1 MTFDADSDGRRLDAF
16 LRRIAREDRLPGISA
31 AVVDRDGERY
41 ATGIG
46 ARDVAGNRPATPDT
60 LYGVG
65 SVTKPVTATAVLQ
78 LADAGL
84 CTVDDPIS
92 DHLGIDLGSE
102 RTDDSD
108 ADDASGTGGADPEP
122 VRIRHLLTHTAG
134 YPSLGTSE
142 ALIARRLRRGGGS
155 VPLGDRADLYAHIE
169 GAAGERVAPPGERR
183 AYWNAGYGLLG
194 DLIEAVTGKPYP
206 EYVDE
211 HVLAPLGADRATFD
225 DTAFATDDDHMTQYL
240 LEDSGPTVA
249 SLPTR
254 DLSRAA
260 GGLLASVR
268 DLGAFLR
275 AQLNGGAADGG
286 RLLPAARAAQ
296 LHEPRVDT
304 PEGRY
309 GYGWQTREVCG
320 RVLVGHAG
328 SIVVSG
334 AYAGFCPDAGLG
346 VAIAA
351 NATPDYSLSR
361 FGEAAVALA
370 LGEQPEAVV
379 PFWRR
384 RQLFDRLTGTYAGY
398 RDVVRAAV
406 RRVGGTLRLE
416 RRGPLERDRAEL
428 HPDDLGDG
436 PPAALGPGDH
446 VSFHALTAAGA
457 RRPAEFRFTTDGVR
471 LVIDRWNLRR
481 VDAEPPSEPDGP

>member
-1 MTFDADSDGRRLDAF
+1 MEFDADGDAGRRLDAF
-16 LRRIAREDRLPGISA
+16 LRRVAREDRLPGISA
-31 AVVDRDGERY
+31 AVVDGDGERY
-41 ATGIG
+41 ATGVG

-84 CTVDDPIS
+84 CTVDDPIG
-92 DHLGIDLGSE
+92 DHLDVDL
-102 RTDDSD
+102 D
-108 ADDASGTGGADPEP
+108 ADGTGGGGEGSDAGCEP

-155 VPLGDRADLYAHIE
+155 VPLADRADLYAHVE
-169 GAAGERVAPPGERR
+169 AAAGERIGPPGERR
-183 AYWNAGYGLLG
+183 AYWNAGYALLG
-194 DLIEAVTGKPYP
+194 DLIETVTGKPYP

-240 LEDSGPTVA
+240 LEDGEPAVA

-254 DLSRAA
+254 DLGRAA

-268 DLGAFLR
+268 DLGTFLR
-275 AQLNGGAADGG
+275 AQLNGGVADAG
-286 RLLPAARAAQ
+286 RLLPAARTAQ

-309 GYGWQTREVCG
+309 GYGWQIREVCG
-320 RVLVGHAG
+320 RPLVGHAG

-334 AYAGFCPDAGLG
+334 AYAGFCPDADLG
-346 VAIAA
+346 VAVAA
-351 NATPDYSLSR
+351 NATPDYSLAR
-361 FGEAAVALA
+361 IGEAAAALA
-370 LGEQPEAVV
+370 LGERPDAAV

-384 RQLFDRLTGTYAGY
+384 RRLFDRLTGTYAGH
-398 RDVVRAAV
+398 RGVDRAAV
-406 RRVGGTLRLE
+406 RRAGGTLRLE
-416 RRGPLERDRAEL
+416 RRGPLERDRAAL
-428 HPDDLGDG
+428 YPDDLGDG
-436 PPAALGPGDH
+436 PPAALGPGDA
-446 VSFHALTAAGA
+446 VGFHALTAAGA
-457 RRPAEFRFTTDGVR
+457 RRPVEFRFTDDGVR
-471 LVIDRWNLRR
+471 LLIDRWNLRR
-481 VDAEPPSEPDGP
+481 VDGEPPSEPDGS

>member
-1 MTFDADSDGRRLDAF
+1 MEFDADGDAGRRLDAF
-16 LRRIAREDRLPGISA
+16 LRRVAREDRLPGISA

-84 CTVDDPIS
+84 CTVDDPIG
-92 DHLGIDLGSE
+92 DHLDIDL
-102 RTDDSD
+102 DPDA
-108 ADDASGTGGADPEP
+108 ADDTGGSAPEP
-122 VRIRHLLTHTAG
+122 IRIRHLLTHTAG

-142 ALIARRLRRGGGS
+142 ALIARRLRVGGGS
-155 VPLGDRADLYAHIE
+155 VPLADRADLYAHLE
-169 GAAGERVAPPGERR
+169 NAAGERIGPPGERR

-194 DLIEAVTGKPYP
+194 DLIETVTGKPYP
-206 EYVDE
+206 EYVEE
-211 HVLAPLGADRATFD
+211 HVLAPLAADRATFD

-240 LEDSGPTVA
+240 LEDGEPTVA
-249 SLPTR
+249 SLPAR
-254 DLSRAA
+254 DMGRAA

-268 DLGAFLR
+268 DLGGFLR
-275 AQLNGGAADGG
+275 AQLNDGAADDG

-309 GYGWQTREVCG
+309 GYGWLTRETCG
-320 RVLVGHAG
+320 RQLVGHAG

-346 VAIAA
+346 IAVAA
-351 NATPDYSLSR
+351 NATPDYSLAR
-361 FGEAAVALA
+361 LGEAAVAIA
-370 LGEQPEAVV
+370 AGERPAAAV

-384 RQLFDRLTGTYAGY
+384 RRLFDRLTGTYTGY

-406 RRVGGTLRLE
+406 RRVDGTLRLE
-416 RRGPLERDRAEL
+416 RRGPLERDRAAL
-428 HPDDLGDG
+428 HPDDLGAG
-436 PPAALGPGDH
+436 PPGALGPGDA
-446 VSFHALTAAGA
+446 VAFHALTAAGA
-457 RRPAEFRFTTDGVR
+457 RRPAEFRFTADGVR
-471 LVIDRWNLRR
+471 LLIDRWSLRR
-481 VDAEPPSEPDGP
+481 VDAEPPTEPDGP